1 MSFDYRL
8 RRLLWQS
15 GDVNS
20 TEPPTFTE
28 QQEKRLKELIQEG
41 IFRILGSRSA
51 ARHVGF
57 GVGADYSGDKLEKA
71 LERAAEAADAIH
83 TSDMRR
89 LTKEVAS
96 ATAKKIKRQ
105 RILAE
110 IGKGVAR
117 VPGPGADPAYI
128 RIWLERERDSLVDSI
143 IQLLDEEE
151 P

>member
-8 RRLLWQS
+8 RRLLWQG

-20 TEPPTFTE
+20 TEPPAFTE

-51 ARHVGF
+51 ARRTRI
-57 GVGADYSGDKLEKA
+57 GVNADYSEDGLENA
-71 LERAAEAADAIH
+71 LERAAEAAGAIRAGD
-83 TSDMRR
+83 TQR
-89 LTKEVAS
+89 LKQEAAS
-96 ATAKKIKRQ
+96 AAVKKVNRQ

-128 RIWLERERDSLVDSI
+128 RIWLERERDSFIDSI